1 MAMPKKRKTDFNAL
15 IVGLSILL
23 SLNLASS
30 LKHMVATLRWWVLSL
45 NEWKPREV
53 DLILQG
59 ENISRMVQ
67 LLYLSQRHTL
77 RFYVVIWVLINVA
90 AQIGLACLGL
100 TYNVNGADKVVPTID
115 GIVSIPDLTSIQTN
129 RVLAHRQKS
138 PSQLQTLNALR
149 FTANNYGMSALAS
162 GVSYPVSFSPP
173 TPGTLFNPDTIAL
186 TCDNSTACHSTF
198 YESTPENL
206 PYYFM
211 AATNRS
217 VSTTSKCRAF
227 RVTRGGNGDFN
238 DIAIADANA
247 TSFRVPTKNG
257 PDQTTF
263 IVDPATDQHVGWSL
277 VSAFEASNSDPWFY
291 RCNISVGPVV
301 NAVLEAHR
309 LGDNIK
315 LMAPAAIALQGYGA
329 SVGTNLTDHIQFQ
342 SYPAESLYGS
352 PAGGDTVLMGV
363 ITSVFASGVIW
374 TTTQANT
381 NINATGR
388 LPVQGITLDIN
399 SWAYVHLVLG
409 LIMGLQLLF
418 ALISIA
424 LSNRVMVRDHSHF
437 GEAALLRSTMY
448 DLSYRAIMA
457 SERELASLFPKSVT
471 IRYVREENGTYYLR
485 VSN

>member
-1 MAMPKKRKTDFNAL
+1 M
-15 IVGLSILL
+15 VGVK
-23 SLNLASS
+23 
-30 LKHMVATLRWWVLSL
+30 LKGMETTRGRDP
-45 NEWKPREV
+45 NKPYYDRPS
-53 DLILQG
+53 G
-59 ENISRMVQ
+59 ENRMVR
-67 LLYLSQRHTL
+67 LLHLSERYTL
-77 RFYVVIWVLINVA
+77 RFYVIVWVLINVA

-100 TYNVNGADKVVPTID
+100 TYNVNGADKIVPMVN

-129 RVLAHRQKS
+129 RVLSQQQQT
-138 PSQLQTLNALR
+138 PSQLQALNALR

-162 GVSYPVSFSPP
+162 GVSYPAQFSPP
-173 TPGTLFNPDTIAL
+173 TPGTLYNPDTIAIA
-186 TCDNSTACHSTF
+186 CDNTTACYSTF
-198 YESTPENL
+198 YESTPDNL
-206 PYYFM
+206 SYYFM

-217 VSTTSKCRAF
+217 ISTTSKCQAF
-227 RVTRGGNGDFN
+227 RVTRGGNGDFDN
-238 DIAIADANA
+238 ITIADVNT
-247 TSFRVPTKNG
+247 TSFTLPTKNG

-263 IVDPATDQHVGWSL
+263 VVDPANDQHVGWSV
-277 VSAFEASNSDPWFY
+277 VSAFEASNTNPWFY
-291 RCNISVGPVV
+291 KCNISVGPVV
-301 NAVLEAHR
+301 NAVLGVHR

-329 SVGTNLTDHIQFQ
+329 SMGTNLSNHIQFQ

-363 ITSVFASGVIW
+363 ITSIFASGVIW

-381 NINATGR
+381 NIKATGR

-399 SWAYVHLVLG
+399 NWAYVHLILG

-448 DLSYRAIMA
+448 DLSYRAVMA
-457 SERELASLFPKSVT
+457 NEREIAKLFPKSAT

>member
-1 MAMPKKRKTDFNAL
+1 MTMPKNRKKDFNAL
-15 IVGLSILL
+15 I
-23 SLNLASS
+23 
-30 LKHMVATLRWWVLSL
+30 
-45 NEWKPREV
+45 V

-59 ENISRMVQ
+59 ENISRMVR
-67 LLYLSQRHTL
+67 LLHLSERYTL
-77 RFYVVIWVLINVA
+77 RFYVIVWVLINVA

-100 TYNVNGADKVVPTID
+100 TYNVNGADKIVPMVN

-129 RVLAHRQKS
+129 RVLSQQQQT
-138 PSQLQTLNALR
+138 PSQLQALNALR

-162 GVSYPVSFSPP
+162 GVSYPAQFSPP
-173 TPGTLFNPDTIAL
+173 TPGTLYNPDTIAIA
-186 TCDNSTACHSTF
+186 CDNTTACYSTF
-198 YESTPENL
+198 YESTPDNL
-206 PYYFM
+206 SYYFM

-217 VSTTSKCRAF
+217 ISTTSKCQAF
-227 RVTRGGNGDFN
+227 RVTRGGNGDFDN
-238 DIAIADANA
+238 ITIADVNT
-247 TSFRVPTKNG
+247 TSFTLPTKNG

-263 IVDPATDQHVGWSL
+263 IVDPANDQHVGWSV
-277 VSAFEASNSDPWFY
+277 VSAFEASNTNPWFY
-291 RCNISVGPVV
+291 KCNISVGPVV
-301 NAVLEAHR
+301 NAVLGVHQ

-329 SVGTNLTDHIQFQ
+329 SMGTNLSNHIQFQ

-352 PAGGDTVLMGV
+352 PAAGDTVLMGV
-363 ITSVFASGVIW
+363 ITSIFASGVIW

-381 NINATGR
+381 NIKATGR

-399 SWAYVHLVLG
+399 NWAYVHLILG

-448 DLSYRAIMA
+448 DLSYRAVMA
-457 SERELASLFPKSVT
+457 NEREIAKLFPKSAT

>member
-1 MAMPKKRKTDFNAL
+1 M
-15 IVGLSILL
+15 
-23 SLNLASS
+23 
-30 LKHMVATLRWWVLSL
+30 
-45 NEWKPREV
+45 V
-53 DLILQG
+53 DLILQS
-59 ENISRMVQ
+59 ENISRMVR
-67 LLYLSQRHTL
+67 LLYLSERYTL
-77 RFYVVIWVLINVA
+77 RFYVIVCVLINVA

-100 TYNVNGADKVVPTID
+100 TYNVNGADKIVPTIN

-129 RVLAHRQKS
+129 RVLSQQQQT
-138 PSQLQTLNALR
+138 PSQLQALNALR

-162 GVSYPVSFSPP
+162 GVNYPVSFSPP
-173 TPGTLFNPDTIAL
+173 TPGTLYNPDTIAIG
-186 TCDNSTACHSTF
+186 CDNTTACYSTF

-217 VSTTSKCRAF
+217 ISTTSKCQAF
-227 RVTRGGNGDFN
+227 KVTRGGSGDFDN
-238 DIAIADANA
+238 ITIADANK
-247 TSFRVPTKNG
+247 TSFTLPTKNG

-263 IVDPATDQHVGWSL
+263 IVDPVNDQHVGWSV
-277 VSAFEASNSDPWFY
+277 VSAFEASSSNPWFY

-301 NAVLEAHR
+301 NAVLEVHQ

-329 SVGTNLTDHIQFQ
+329 SMGTNLSNHIQFQ
-342 SYPAESLYGS
+342 SYPAESLFGS

-363 ITSVFASGVIW
+363 LTSIFASGVIW

-381 NINATGR
+381 NIKALGR
-388 LPVQGITLDIN
+388 VPVQGITLDIN
-399 SWAYVHLVLG
+399 KWAYVHLILG

-457 SERELASLFPKSVT
+457 NEREIAKLFPKSAT
-471 IRYVREENGTYYLR
+471 IRYVREENGTYHLR